1 MDEGMK
7 PLSDIPAIN
16 RFLSYCR
23 IRTVPSKTVV
33 IHAGDLPDILYYI
46 VHGSVEVMI
55 EDEEGNE
62 MVLAY
67 LNKGQFFGEMGLFYE
82 QPTRS
87 AWVRTRQQCELAE
100 MTYPRFRQLA
110 AESPGL
116 VFELATQLATRLDRT
131 NRKLGDLAFVDVT
144 GRVAHAIM
152 DLCGEPD
159 AMTHPEGMQIK
170 VSRQELSRLVGCSRE
185 MAGRVLKVL
194 EDQGLLRATRQDDRR
209 VRCAAQGARRAPCSR
224 RGQAAVAKDR
234 SRDPRRRGRRRIS
247 DADAGTKRRNR
258 PAWPAFSRAAPASVS
273 RSRPLAISARIAR
286 DRRRVIRRTEDRGA
300 GDEGVGAC
308 ARDRADIVDLDAAVD
323 FQPNL
328 ATAARRSLDAPRAAS
343 SRRDELLSAESG
355 VHRHQQDHVDLV
367 DHVVEPVERRRRD

>member
-1 MDEGMK
+1 MEENVK

-33 IHAGDLPDILYYI
+33 IHAGDLPDVLYYI
-46 VHGSVEVMI
+46 ISGSVEVMI

-67 LNKGQFFGEMGLFYE
+67 LNRGQFFGEMGLFFND

-87 AWVRTRQQCELAE
+87 AWVRTRNQCELAE
-100 MTYPRFRQLA
+100 MTYPRFRQIA

-116 VFELATQLATRLDRT
+116 IFELATQLATRLDRT

-144 GRVAHAIM
+144 GRVAHAINN
-152 DLCGEPD
+152 LCEEPD

-194 EDQGLLRATRQDDRR
+194 EDQGLLRATGKTI
-209 VRCAAQGARRAPCSR
+209 VVFNARPKMKTRPVIVPAKP
-224 RGQAAVAKDR
+224 VAK
-234 SRDPRRRGRRRIS
+234 SS
-247 DADAGTKRRNR
+247 
-258 PAWPAFSRAAPASVS
+258 AP
-273 RSRPLAISARIAR
+273 PQL
-286 DRRRVIRRTEDRGA
+286 DDEDD
-300 GDEGVGAC
+300 DE
-308 ARDRADIVDLDAAVD
+308 
-323 FQPNL
+323 
-328 ATAARRSLDAPRAAS
+328 
-343 SRRDELLSAESG
+343 
-355 VHRHQQDHVDLV
+355 
-367 DHVVEPVERRRRD
+367 

>member
-1 MDEGMK
+1 MEEGAK
-7 PLSDIPAIN
+7 ALSDIPAIN

-23 IRTVPSKTVV
+23 IRTVPSKTVI

-46 VHGSVEVMI
+46 ISGSVEVMI
-55 EDEEGNE
+55 EDEDGNE

-87 AWVRTRQQCELAE
+87 AWVRTRQQSELAE
-100 MTYPRFRQLA
+100 MTYPRFRQIA

-116 VFELATQLATRLDRT
+116 IFELATQLATRLDRT

-194 EDQGLLRATRQDDRR
+194 EEQGLLRATGKTIVVFNARPKVKTRPLI
-209 VRCAAQGARRAPCSR
+209 VPVKAGA
-224 RGQAAVAKDR
+224 G
-234 SRDPRRRGRRRIS
+234 G
-247 DADAGTKRRNR
+247 GGG
-258 PAWPAFSRAAPASVS
+258 APAAKST
-273 RSRPLAISARIAR
+273 RPETH
-286 DRRRVIRRTEDRGA
+286 DDDDDDDDED
-300 GDEGVGAC
+300 DE
-308 ARDRADIVDLDAAVD
+308 
-323 FQPNL
+323 
-328 ATAARRSLDAPRAAS
+328 
-343 SRRDELLSAESG
+343 
-355 VHRHQQDHVDLV
+355 
-367 DHVVEPVERRRRD
+367 

>member
-1 MDEGMK
+1 MEEGAK
-7 PLSDIPAIN
+7 ALSDIPAIN

-23 IRTVPSKTVV
+23 IRTVPSKTVI

-46 VHGSVEVMI
+46 ISGSVEVMI
-55 EDEEGNE
+55 EDEDGNE

-100 MTYPRFRQLA
+100 MTYPRFRQIA

-194 EDQGLLRATRQDDRR
+194 EEQGLLRATGKTI
-209 VRCAAQGARRAPCSR
+209 VVYNARPKVKTRPL
-224 RGQAAVAKDR
+224 VVPVK
-234 SRDPRRRGRRRIS
+234 
-247 DADAGTKRRNR
+247 GT
-258 PAWPAFSRAAPASVS
+258 AAAPSK
-273 RSRPLAISARIAR
+273 
-286 DRRRVIRRTEDRGA
+286 
-300 GDEGVGAC
+300 
-308 ARDRADIVDLDAAVD
+308 
-323 FQPNL
+323 
-328 ATAARRSLDAPRAAS
+328 TAARIVED
-343 SRRDELLSAESG
+343 DEE
-355 VHRHQQDHVDLV
+355 DDE
-367 DHVVEPVERRRRD
+367 DEE